1 MDVIKGIS
9 EQTNLLALN
18 AAIEAARA
26 GEQGRGFAVVADEVR
41 TLAQRTAES
50 TEQINEMID
59 SLNAKA
65 SSTVIAIELG
75 SKNTL
80 ENAER
85 LKETGHTLNGISQ
98 EIVILSELN
107 NSVATATREQTL
119 ATSEISQNIVMIS
132 DSAEQTKENMKKS
145 EQLCNGLNKESNIL
159 RDLLGKFTL

>member
-1 MDVIKGIS
+1 M
-9 EQTNLLALN
+9 AL
-18 AAIEAARA
+18 
-26 GEQGRGFAVVADEVR
+26 V
-41 TLAQRTAES
+41 T
-50 TEQINEMID
+50 
-59 SLNAKA
+59 
-65 SSTVIAIELG
+65 AIELG